1 MCMLNEEMLEIILKK
16 VLEELSRKGID
27 VNSKKNQE
35 EKPIKVSFLGN
46 DNLLKDELKT
56 YAKINDNIDFKTFFE
71 SLEKADSEK
80 LVVSDLSIDEL
91 VDLSQGRKNIV
102 TEFLLNSKEVFL
114 VEEGLEYKKYQK
126 PEMLIKV
133 YDGYLQN
140 LKEFGVKVLKRVEIS
155 KMFTKREE
163 FSISG
168 VITKDKLQKLSAENQ
183 KIIVKKG
190 SKITSLADEYIK
202 SNNIQLEYE

>member
-1 MCMLNEEMLEIILKK
+1 MLNEEMLEIILKK

-27 VNSKKNQE
+27 ISSRKNQE
-35 EKPIKVSFLGN
+35 EKPIKVSFLGK

-102 TEFLLNSKEVFL
+102 TEFLL
-114 VEEGLEYKKYQK
+114 VEEGLEYKRYQK
-126 PEMLIKV
+126 PEVLIKV

>member
-27 VNSKKNQE
+27 VNSRKNQE
-35 EKPIKVSFLGN
+35 EKLIKVSFLGK

-114 VEEGLEYKKYQK
+114 VEEGLEYKRYQK
-126 PEMLIKV
+126 PEALIKV